1 MSLSNISKI
10 HLDDLLLSLNNNE
23 NNSLNQLEI
32 IKSNHS
38 QFAQL
43 KLIAKQMEMLRNE
56 AREIINSSNLQNDL
70 HKVEKKCKIVS
81 GNYYYLYEKQNESSK
96 SNENENENENE
107 KQNEYNQNL
116 NQKDKYFSIISP
128 EEWNSS
134 NIKFNDLF
142 LGKFYYDY
150 DKQFT
155 KQ

>member
-23 NNSLNQLEI
+23 NNSINQLEV

-56 AREIINSSNLQNDL
+56 AREIINSSNLQNEL

-81 GNYYYLYEKQNESSK
+81 GNYYYLYEKHNK
-96 SNENENENENE
+96 SLD
-107 KQNEYNQNL
+107 NL
-116 NQKDKYFSIISP
+116 NQTNKYFSIISP
-128 EEWNSS
+128 EEWQSS
-134 NIKFNDLF
+134 NIKFDDLF

-155 KQ
+155 KH

>member
-10 HLDDLLLSLNNNE
+10 HLDDLLLSLNSHE

-56 AREIINSSNLQNDL
+56 AREIINSSNLQNEL

-81 GNYYYLYEKQNESSK
+81 GNYYYLYEKQTESNK
-96 SNENENENENE
+96 NENEPV
-107 KQNEYNQNL
+107 NQRE
-116 NQKDKYFSIISP
+116 KYFSIISP